1 MITIR
6 HKQQYVWFSTN
17 NELFEALI
25 HFTYKTHDKT
35 PYINVIF
42 KNDNINNK
50 MQIGIIL

>member
-42 KNDNINNK
+42 KNDNINKK